1 MGGKRGV
8 GGQLANDVGGYGQA
22 GQKGAGEDMIKCRV
36 LRWQALFLV
45 AVLIAGCAPAPDPQ
59 DPAATPGP
67 DVREVRGQLVHAI
80 TRDPVTLNPLLAADA
95 WSELV
100 HTRIF
105 QGLVRLNENLEP
117 VPALATAWTFSRDG
131 REWTFTLRD
140 DVRWHDGTSF
150 TARDVKFT
158 FDLIKHPDYQG
169 PRRSDFQVLDRVE
182 ITGDHQVKLIL
193 SRPSAPFLSRLVVGI
208 LPYHVFGGLDVALL
222 REHPGS
228 LRPIGTGPFM
238 FSEWNR
244 GRNVVLTANPGYWEE
259 GPWIQQVEFRVYP
272 DERAALAALEA
283 KEVDL
288 VGNGVIPLDEL
299 SRIRQRHGDWLNLWH
314 VPANSY
320 HYIGLKQD
328 HPILRDR
335 RVRQALA
342 FALDR
347 PAIVSEAYGEYAT
360 VVHANLPPA
369 SWAHRTEGL
378 NPYTY
383 SPDTAVSLLQQAGW
397 RQVGQDGIRRNDQ
410 GERLSFQLLTV
421 AGNHRIE
428 QVTKAVAAH
437 WKRVGV
443 EANVRVLPWSELVDS
458 HLNAARFDAYL
469 LGWSLEPDPDSFF
482 FFHSRAGLDGAG
494 RLVGFNDVEYAN
506 PELDRLL
513 ELGRVSMDP
522 GERKVIYHE
531 VQLILNRDLPYVF
544 LFTPHAAIAVHGRVG
559 GMTVSALGP
568 LFPEQWYLVEPR

>member
-1 MGGKRGV
+1 MV
-8 GGQLANDVGGYGQA
+8 
-22 GQKGAGEDMIKCRV
+22 KCRM
-36 LRWQALFLV
+36 LRWQAFFL
-45 AVLIAGCAPAPDPQ
+45 AALLMAGCAPAPDPQ
-59 DPAATPGP
+59 DPGVTPGP
-67 DVREVRGQLVHAI
+67 DNREVRGQLVHAI

-105 QGLVRLNENLEP
+105 QGLVRLNENLEL
-117 VPALATAWTFSRDG
+117 VPGLAKAWTFSRDG
-131 REWTFTLRD
+131 LEWTFTLRD
-140 DVRWHDGTSF
+140 DVRWHDGTAF

-158 FDLIKHPDYQG
+158 FDLIRHPDYQG
-169 PRRSDFQVLDRVE
+169 PRRPDFLVLERVE
-182 ITGDHQVKLIL
+182 ITGEHQVKLIL

-208 LPYHVFGGLDVALL
+208 LPYHVFSGLEVAGL

-238 FSEWNR
+238 FGEWNR
-244 GRNVVLTANPGYWEE
+244 GRSISLTANLEYWGE
-259 GPWIQQVEFRVYP
+259 GPWIQRVEFRVYP

-283 KEVDL
+283 REVDL
-288 VGNGVIPLDEL
+288 VGNGVIPTDEL
-299 SRIRQRHGDWLNLWH
+299 ARLRERHGDGLNLWH

-320 HYIGLKQD
+320 YYIGLRQT
-328 HPILRDR
+328 HPILRER

-347 PAIVSEAYGEYAT
+347 PTMVTEVYGEYAT

-378 NPYTY
+378 NPYAH
-383 SPDTAVSLLQQAGW
+383 SPDNAVTLLQQAGW
-397 RQVGQDGIRRNDQ
+397 KQVGPDGIRLNDQ
-410 GERLSFQLLTV
+410 GERLSFQLLTA
-421 AGNHRIE
+421 AGNHRVE
-428 QVTKAVAAH
+428 QVAKAVAAQ
-437 WKRVGV
+437 WRRVGV
-443 EANVRVLPWSELVDS
+443 EASVRVLPWSELVDS

-482 FFHSRAGLDGAG
+482 FFHSRAGLDADG
-494 RLVGFNDVEYAN
+494 RLAGFNDVGYAN

-513 ELGRVSMDP
+513 ELGRVTLDP
-522 GERKVIYHE
+522 AERKAIYHE

-544 LFTPHAAIAVHGRVG
+544 LFAPHVGIAVHGRVG

-568 LFPEQWYLVEPR
+568 LFPEQWYLVDPR